1 MILITM
7 GEFIVEMSIFEFVVC
22 SLGFGFSAMLL
33 WSLVDDFIDERKR
46 RRRVNN

>member
-7 GEFIVEMSIFEFVVC
+7 GEVFVHMSIFEFVVC
-22 SLGFGFSAMLL
+22 SLGLGFSIMLF
-33 WSLVDDFIDERKR
+33 WSLVDDFIEERKR